1 MQFMIRQ
8 CQVDSQS
15 QPFLTLPWLQQ
26 EGVDFSVE
34 SPLKKKKKSEY
45 LEFSRL
51 NPVGGLGSQT

>member
-34 SPLKKKKKSEY
+34 SPLKKKKN
-45 LEFSRL
+45 L
-51 NPVGGLGSQT
+51 NTLNSVDLIL